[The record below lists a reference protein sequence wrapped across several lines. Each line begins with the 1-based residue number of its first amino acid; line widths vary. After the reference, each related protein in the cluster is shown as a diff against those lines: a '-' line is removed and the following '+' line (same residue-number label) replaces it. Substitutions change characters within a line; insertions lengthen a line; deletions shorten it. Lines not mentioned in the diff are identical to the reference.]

1 MPQTYLVLLSAF
13 ILLFS
18 VFLHVGRDQRFF
30 QNTANEETLGED
42 IQHQEHSE
50 DAPLP
55 EHPQHRIVKRVS
67 KRYEILAQIARAAA
81 ILFSVLAAYDSHDR
95 SWHESILL
103 MYIFVLGLLRLALST
118 LWQDV
123 ISYHVNTLL
132 TGTVILVITESLSPT
147 LIVGTESLRLSVFEL
162 GKIGS
167 LLASVAI
174 ALATPRQWRSPPISF
189 DLAYR
194 KVSDGSSPEETCS
207 WFSYLIS
214 YSWVTDIIWKGYCRG
229 LTTEDLLPVP
239 HYDEPQ
245 IWAGK
250 FALAKAQGHSTL
262 YSLAKM
268 LSIQLVLMILFAA
281 TMAASEFIAPVAMF
295 KLLGYLQN
303 PEAAIVRPSVWVALL
318 FIGPMARSVSYQQFL
333 FSSTRLAVRV
343 KLALITALYQKCLK
357 TPDYEEPLSKSN
369 LNKAVQQRRMKSAH
383 LSLNDPKKAS
393 AGKKAEILNLISSD
407 VNSICLSRDVILL
420 CISTPIQMI
429 IAAAFLCSQL
439 GWGAI
444 LGLMLLFLVFPIA
457 YLNLQ
462 QTSRIKKEIQKA
474 TDHRISLVSE
484 YLASM
489 RIIKYLAWENAAYL
503 KVQSARRLEQRLIV
517 QQHLHGVALLV
528 STELLGFFS
537 LLTMFSVH
545 ALVEHKHLTAA
556 IAFPSLAVVEIL
568 RQQFSSMAK
577 VTRWLADAR
586 IAFGRVDSYLDR
598 TECQLRTVGRPRF
611 SNAVFR
617 LTPDSPFTATSDIIF
632 LEGKLNLITG
642 PSGSGKT
649 TMLLGLLGQ
658 ASFDIGFATIPERV
672 GYVAQSPWLMNGTVK
687 DNVLCFQPFDEAWY
701 TAVVKICC
709 LEDILSS
716 REDGSETQVGD
727 NGCALSGGQ
736 RQRIALARALYLRPQ
751 LLLLDDCL
759 SALDAYTANKIWT
772 GLFEEGF
779 LNGTTVVAA
788 TQNLAFH
795 KTPDLLITLAR
806 GKAVEV
812 TRLTGSFT
820 YDIFGNLMSSPSK
833 SGEVSTQSKQSGPW
847 RNLSPVPGEEKIITA
862 EAVDFH
868 APIELFANKTQIF
881 MNNEAGSK
889 SLSPRN
895 MCKRPYSL

>member
-1 MPQTYLVLLSAF
+1 
-13 ILLFS
+13 
-18 VFLHVGRDQRFF
+18 
-30 QNTANEETLGED
+30 
-42 IQHQEHSE
+42 
-50 DAPLP
+50 
-55 EHPQHRIVKRVS
+55 
-67 KRYEILAQIARAAA
+67 
-81 ILFSVLAAYDSHDR
+81 
-95 SWHESILL
+95 
-103 MYIFVLGLLRLALST
+103 MYIFVLGLFRLALSA

-132 TGTVILVITESLSPT
+132 TGAVLLVITESLSPS
-147 LIVGTESLRLSVFEL
+147 LIVGTAPLRLSVFEF

-174 ALATPRQWRSPPISF
+174 ALATPRQWRAPPMSF
-189 DLAYR
+189 DLAHR
-194 KVSDGSSPEETCS
+194 KSSDGSSPEETCS

-229 LTTEDLLPVP
+229 LTTEDLLPLP

-245 IWAGK
+245 IWVRK
-250 FALAKAQGHSTL
+250 FALARAQGASTL

-268 LSIQLVLMILFAA
+268 LYIQLMLMVLFAA

-295 KLLGYLQN
+295 QFLGYLQN

-318 FIGPMARSVSYQQFL
+318 FIGPMIRSVSYQQFL

-343 KLALITALYQKCLK
+343 KVALITALYQKCLK
-357 TPDYEEPLSKSN
+357 MPAYEKPLAKSN
-369 LNKAVQQRRMKSAH
+369 LNQEVLRLRMTSAH
-383 LSLNDPKKAS
+383 LSVKDLKRAS

-439 GWGAI
+439 GWRAI
-444 LGLMLLFLVFPIA
+444 LGLALLFLIFPIA

-474 TDHRISLVSE
+474 TDRRISLISE

-489 RIIKYLAWENAAYL
+489 RIIKYLAWENAVFS
-503 KVQSARRLEQRLIV
+503 KVQSGRGLEQRLIV

-537 LLTMFSVH
+537 LFTMFTVH
-545 ALVEHKHLTAA
+545 TLVEHKQLTAA

-577 VTRWLADAR
+577 VIRWLADAR

-598 TECQLRTVGRPRF
+598 TECQERMVGRPRF

-632 LEGKLNLITG
+632 LEGGLNVITG

-649 TMLLGLLGQ
+649 TMLLGLLGH
-658 ASFDIGFATIPERV
+658 ASFDIGFATIPKRV
-672 GYVAQSPWLMNGTVK
+672 GYVAQSPWLMNGTVQ
-687 DNVLCFQPFDEAWY
+687 DNVLCFQPFDQAWY
-701 TAVVKICC
+701 TTVLRVCC
-709 LEDILSS
+709 LEDVLSS
-716 REDGSETQVGD
+716 RDGGNESQVGE

-759 SALDAYTANKIWT
+759 SALDVYTANKIWT
-772 GLFEEGF
+772 SLFVDGF
-779 LNGTTVVAA
+779 LNGITVIAA

-795 KTPDLLITLAR
+795 KTADLLITLSR
-806 GKAVEV
+806 GKAVEI
-812 TRLTGSFT
+812 TRMTGKFT
-820 YDIFGNLMSSPSK
+820 HNTSSSSLSSLLE
-833 SGEVSTQSKQSGPW
+833 SGEITAQPKHRFSW
-847 RNLSPVPGEEKIITA
+847 RNLSPVPGEGEIIT
-862 EAVDFH
+862 EEDVDVH
-868 APIELFANKTQIF
+868 TPVELFENKTEIS
-881 MNNEAGSK
+881 MNDEAGSK
-889 SLSPRN
+889 SMNPRN
-895 MCKRPYSL
+895 ICKCRIGCKRIPS